1 MGSQGGFIGRIGNV
15 IHYKMGDKYYTR
27 SLPKKY
33 KQTKGTKAKSI
44 EFGMASTIGK
54 VIREALQPIIFETD
68 DRKMHTRLVGQ
79 IYSWLQIARH
89 NPASAFTQPD
99 LKYFKF
105 TTGNP
110 SLSARWQIDLK
121 KSSPSPGLIQIVIP
135 SFIPVTAFR
144 SPVKASSVTCIFA
157 SVVIDVE
164 NKKEIGRAVDEISYT
179 LNQYKVASQKIIQE
193 LHVPPGSLLI
203 TGLCVQYFTN
213 RMNQKVPT
221 TEKLYRPSE
230 IIYAVHN

>member
-27 SLPKKY
+27 SVPRKY

-54 VIREALQPIIFETD
+54 VIRESLQPIIFVTD
-68 DRKMHTRLVGQ
+68 DRKMHTRLVGK
-79 IYSWLQIARH
+79 IYTWLQTAR
-89 NPASAFTQPD
+89 NKPASAYTQPD
-99 LKYFKF
+99 FDLFQF

-110 SLSARWQIDLK
+110 ALSARWNIDLTV
-121 KSSPSPGLIQIVIP
+121 STLSPGQVQISIP
-135 SFIPVTAFR
+135 SFIPMSAFKA
-144 SPVKASSVTCIFA
+144 PALASSVACRIA

-164 NKKEIGRAVDEISYT
+164 KKKEIGRAQDEIIYA
-179 LNQYKVASQKIIQE
+179 LDQKKVAAQKIIQE
-193 LHVPPGSLLI
+193 LPMPPGSLLV
-203 TGLCVQYFTN
+203 TGLCLEYFTT
-213 RMNQKVPT
+213 RMHQRVPT
-221 TEKLYRPSE
+221 TKKLYKPSH